1 MHNNSQLNFLFTFF
15 LLFCPIFSQNGDI
28 PQKFFGAFLY
38 DRSDN
43 LDAYLAAKGK
53 MNTILVAITIN

>member
-1 MHNNSQLNFLFTFF
+1 MHHNSQQFNFLLIVF
-15 LLFCPIFSQNGDI
+15 LLFCPILAQNVI
-28 PQKFFGAFLY
+28 PKKFFGAFLY

-53 MNTILVAITIN
+53 MNTISMAG